1 MSTRISRISGGT
13 AIALLCGAS
22 LVSGSE
28 PAAAQQIPIGPACPA
43 LYALGVQG
51 TGQSSPWASPTA
63 DTGVIGALLG
73 PVVSAVPGLVQ
84 RSYVAYEAGF
94 GGVVPGGG
102 ADPYAASVAS
112 ALSELDDAATQVM
125 VACPATMLAVVGY
138 SQGAQAVAEFAQAV
152 GAGKGPIPAERIA
165 GIALYSN
172 PIRSSGE
179 PVFPGRPGQATPDPA
194 PGSTGAAVSAVQ
206 LTNSASAGAG
216 IADDGT
222 TYGALTGRVADIC
235 VEGDLACSAPGN
247 AAVLR
252 AGADLA
258 AQADLR
264 DPISAVGSIQSL
276 LSAALGNAW
285 TSFVLNDFRLDSGNV
300 DYTPA
305 RTLAQRLTDAT
316 DPRIPGPST
325 EDTTAA
331 TSRWNEITATVGQ
344 NPLVLVPRLVSQ
356 LSGAWGQFAADNSDL
371 VNPAVWLRFA
381 DTVARHNG
389 YATTGQLNS
398 GIAWL
403 IALAHDLAGS

>member
-1 MSTRISRISGGT
+1 MSRISGGT
-13 AIALLCGAS
+13 AIALLCGVS
-22 LVSGSE
+22 LVGVSE
-28 PAAAQQIPIGPACPA
+28 PAAAHQIPIGPTCPA

-51 TGQSSPWASPTA
+51 TGQSSPGASPTA

-84 RSYVAYEAGF
+84 RSYVAYEASF
-94 GGVVPGGG
+94 GGAVPGGG

-112 ALSELDDAATQVM
+112 ALTGLEDATTQVIA
-125 VACPATMLAVVGY
+125 ACPATMLAVVGY
-138 SQGAQAVAEFAQAV
+138 SQGAQAVAEFAQSV
-152 GAGKGPIPAERIA
+152 GAGNGPVPAERIA

-179 PVFPGRPGQATPDPA
+179 PVFPGRPGQVAPDPA
-194 PGSTGAAVSAVQ
+194 PGSTGSAVSAVQ
-206 LTNSASAGAG
+206 LTSSASVGGG

-235 VEGDLACSAPGN
+235 VEGDLACSAPDN

-264 DPISAVGSIQSL
+264 DPIAAVGSIQSL
-276 LSAALGNAW
+276 LSGALGDAW
-285 TSFVLNDFRLDSGNV
+285 TSFVLNDFQLDSGDV
-300 DYTPA
+300 DYTPT

-316 DPRIPGPST
+316 DPRIPGPSP

-331 TSRWNEITATVGQ
+331 AARWNEITATVAQ
-344 NPLVLVPRLVSQ
+344 NPLVALPKLVSQ
-356 LSGAWGQFAADNSDL
+356 LSGAWGRFAADNTDL
-371 VNPAVWLRFA
+371 VNPAVWIRYA

-389 YATTGQLNS
+389 YATTGQLTS

-403 IALAHDLAGS
+403 IALAHDIAGS

>member
-1 MSTRISRISGGT
+1 M
-13 AIALLCGAS
+13 
-22 LVSGSE
+22 V
-28 PAAAQQIPIGPACPA
+28 
-43 LYALGVQG
+43 
-51 TGQSSPWASPTA
+51 
-63 DTGVIGALLG
+63 GALLG

-94 GGVVPGGG
+94 GGAVPGGG
-102 ADPYAASVAS
+102 ADPYAASVSS
-112 ALSELDDAATQVM
+112 ALTGLDDAATQVM
-125 VACPATMLAVVGY
+125 AACPATMLAVVGY

-152 GAGKGPIPAERIA
+152 GTGDGPVPAERIA
-165 GIALYSN
+165 GIELYSN
-172 PIRSSGE
+172 PIRTSGE
-179 PVFPGRPGQATPDPA
+179 PVFPGRPGQVGPDPA
-194 PGSTGAAVSAVQ
+194 PGSTGAAVSTVQ
-206 LTNSASAGAG
+206 LTSSASAGAG

-235 VEGDLACSAPGN
+235 VDGDLACSAPDN
-247 AAVLR
+247 AAMLR

-264 DPISAVGSIQSL
+264 DPIAAVGSIQSL
-276 LSAALGNAW
+276 LSAALGDAW
-285 TSFVLNDFRLDSGNV
+285 TSFVLNDFHLDSGDV
-300 DYTPA
+300 DYTPT

-316 DPRIPGPST
+316 DPRIPGPSP

-331 TSRWNEITATVGQ
+331 TARWNEIAATVAQ
-344 NPLVLVPRLVSQ
+344 NPLVLLPKLVSQ

-371 VNPAVWLRFA
+371 VNPAVWIRFA

-403 IALAHDLAGS
+403 IALAHDIAGS